1 MRKLLT
7 IIGISHACF
16 MVPYERNEYFVG
28 RKKFL
33 KQILDRFNDA
43 TPRPYHRR
51 IALFGM
57 GGVGKTQTAL
67 EFVYTNRAS
76 YNRIYWITAVDQAS
90 LLSGYQKIAK
100 TTGLNILS

>member
-1 MRKLLT
+1 M
-7 IIGISHACF
+7 I
-16 MVPYERNEYFVG
+16 PYERNDFFVG

-33 KQILDRFNDA
+33 KQIFDRFNDSM
-43 TPRPYHRR
+43 PRPYQYR

-67 EFVYTNRAS
+67 EYVYINRAI
-76 YNRIYWITAVDQAS
+76 YNRIYWITAINQAS

-100 TTGLNILS
+100 TMGLKKISDLNSVETAKAVLS